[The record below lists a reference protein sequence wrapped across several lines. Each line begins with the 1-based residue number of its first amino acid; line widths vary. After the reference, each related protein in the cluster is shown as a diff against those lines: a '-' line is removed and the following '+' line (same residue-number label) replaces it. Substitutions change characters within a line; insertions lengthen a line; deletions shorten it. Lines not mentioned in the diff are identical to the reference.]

1 MNKKILAFILAI
13 GMVCTSVLGVAAAPN
28 YTITVEPVGAESSVK
43 VYGTFDDTVTEA
55 DGTIIFRLIKEETNQ
70 ETGEVTRTDK
80 VMDFTKTVV
89 GEDGKISFDFGKIQI
104 LESITSGE
112 YVVEVS
118 GADLSELFTYD
129 MLYAKPAELLEIL
142 KTIKSYT
149 NSAEHDVAEA
159 FTATNIKMV
168 GVDDTEYKSF
178 GADGKAAFEGIMDEK
193 TYNVPETAT
202 GNEQQIAQEIDK
214 VKGYYKEATGVGAF
228 IEIKDA
234 ATLKAWYD
242 KYYNE
247 FGFAAEES
255 TEESKRI
262 TPVVNSVLETAD
274 FANRISLASGKITVE
289 QIRSYIYENALL
301 SAVVKSATATDVKGV
316 IEKFA
321 FAPYFGGI
329 DSRLYSLSASKQ
341 SSIFD
346 TLKKQLR
353 DYPTS
358 YKSCADV
365 VEKMNDLIEEKYTA
379 GGDGGSGGGGG
390 GGGGIGRPVYMENE
404 NVEEE
409 VAETKPVFS
418 DIEGVDWAIEAIQ
431 YLSEKK
437 IVNGNPDGSFAP
449 NKNVTRA
456 EFIKMVMAAMGSKA
470 TEAGE
475 CFNDV
480 AAEAWYAPYVNAAY
494 FEGLVLGDEK
504 GNFYP
509 EAPITREDMTVILYR
524 ALKATEGGS
533 VSFTDEAEISDYA
546 KTAVEYFAS
555 NGIVNGLGDGR
566 FGAKENAT
574 RAQTAVIIYRIL
586 TM

>member
-13 GMVCTSVLGVAAAPN
+13 GMVCTSVLGVSAAPN

-43 VYGTFDDTVTEA
+43 VYGTFDNTVTEA
-55 DGTIIFRLIKEETNQ
+55 EGTIIFRLIKEETNE
-70 ETGEVTRTDK
+70 ETGVVTRTDK
-80 VMDFTKTVV
+80 VMDFTKTVM
-89 GEDGKISFDFGKIQI
+89 GEGGKIGFDFGKIQI
-104 LESITSGE
+104 LESITSGD

-118 GADLSELFTYD
+118 GADLSELFTYE
-129 MLYAKPAELLEIL
+129 MLYAKPTELLEIL
-142 KTIKSYT
+142 KTIKAYT

-159 FTATNIKMV
+159 FTANNVKMV

-178 GADGKAAFEGIMDEK
+178 GEDGKAAFEGIMDAK
-193 TYNVPETAT
+193 TYTIPETAS
-202 GNEQQIAQEIDK
+202 GNEQQIAQEIAK
-214 VKGYYKEATGVGAF
+214 VKEYYREATGVGAF
-228 IEIKDA
+228 VEIKDA

-247 FGFAAEES
+247 FGFNAEDG
-255 TEESKRI
+255 TEASKRI

-274 FANRISLASGKITVE
+274 FTSRISLASGKMTVA
-289 QIRSYIYENALL
+289 QIKSYIYENALL
-301 SAVVKSATATDVKGV
+301 SAVVKAATATDVKTF

-329 DSRLYSLSASKQ
+329 DSRLYSLSAAKQ
-341 SSIFD
+341 SSIYD

-358 YKSCADV
+358 YKDCADV
-365 VEKMNDLIEEKYTA
+365 VGKMNDLIEEKATS

-390 GGGGIGRPVYMENE
+390 GGGSIGRPVYMENE
-404 NVEEE
+404 NGEEE
-409 VAETKPVFS
+409 VAETKLAFS
-418 DIEGVDWAIEAIQ
+418 DIEGVDWAIEAIE
-431 YLSEKK
+431 YLSKKK

-470 TEAGE
+470 TESEE

-480 AAEAWYAPYVNAAY
+480 ESDAWYAPYVNAAY
-494 FEGLVLGDEK
+494 YEGLVLGDEN

-524 ALKATEGGS
+524 ALKETENGN
-533 VSFTDEAEISDYA
+533 VSFADEAEISDYA
-546 KTAVEYFAS
+546 KTAVGYFAS